1 MNPYTTELEKE
12 FHMDSST
19 LEQTVTLQNLEQL
32 KMDSFTSEFG
42 TIPHRKLHYM
52 NTSLTLHGQLHYMD
66 GYTKWAITLNGQLYY
81 ILDSYTTQQAPAA

>member
-12 FHMDSST
+12 FHMDSYIRIDSYT
-19 LEQTVTLQNLEQL
+19 TELGTQNGQ
-32 KMDSFTSEFG
+32 FNTTEFG

-81 ILDSYTTQQAPAA
+81 ILDSYTT